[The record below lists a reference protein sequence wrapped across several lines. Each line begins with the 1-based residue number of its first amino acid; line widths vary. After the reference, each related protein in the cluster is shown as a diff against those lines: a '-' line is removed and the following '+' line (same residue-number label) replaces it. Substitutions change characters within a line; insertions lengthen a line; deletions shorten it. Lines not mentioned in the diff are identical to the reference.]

1 MVKTKKISKVFILLL
16 LTTVF
21 VACSTKRN
29 SWINRNYHELTSYY
43 NIYWNGDVTYKE
55 VLAKVEESDHDDYSK
70 VLTVYQFGLVS
81 DTTSTATMTNRM
93 LEKATKVIAKHS
105 MLIKGEEHV
114 KTVKKA
120 YFMLGIAYLYKH
132 DYSTARTF
140 FNYASTNFSKSP
152 LKYDA
157 LLWSVKVYLADEEYD
172 MAVTLLAQIQN
183 NENVLSKA
191 TKRRLPLVYADYF
204 IRQKKYNEALPYL
217 KKGLDLAKSK
227 DLKNRLTFILAQ
239 IEQENGRSNEAFALY
254 KKILKSNPK
263 LKLDFNSRLN
273 LALCYDSKVN
283 NSKEIIKDVE
293 KLLKD
298 KKHEKYFGRIYY
310 ILSEIKLKDG
320 NTEEAIDYLEKS
332 VVASAIDKPQLII
345 SARKMADICF
355 NGRKYIQAE
364 EYYKK
369 LFENITE
376 AYPDYEL
383 VKIRANN
390 LAKLVQ
396 YADIVAY
403 EELMQE
409 LAVLPAGKR
418 DKKIDSL
425 IVAYQKEEALRQE
438 KLSVAPSGNAQ
449 SSSSGN
455 SSWYFYNEQAKSLG
469 YREFSQKWGQR
480 ANEDL
485 WFLTNKPNLGN
496 FFSSSSEEYEDDAA
510 DSTSH
515 KNYSKGDREYYL
527 MNMTDTPE
535 KKVKSDIN
543 LEKNKFLLGINYFN
557 LVDEAKL
564 GIEALEELLKH
575 YPNTD
580 YKLQAYH
587 YLYRMY
593 AAIGDNFHSEKYK
606 NLIIN
611 EFPNSEQAKQVA
623 DPEYDKKQKATKLD
637 AENLYDYTFEAYSIG
652 AYDVVL
658 TNVAEAEARYSGNV
672 YLPKFRFLEAMAS
685 GNVKGIDTMMNKL
698 QKFVSDFPEESSLT
712 ARANEILGN
721 LTKQKQEELTKNEEN
736 KEVGDDG
743 NTLENNSTV
752 KVDFSMYE
760 YAKDAKYYCIIV
772 LKEKQNRV
780 DFVKLR
786 ITDFNRLQFP
796 KLKLTV
802 HSERFSQEEFLVYL
816 SEFQDEKQAKEY
828 ATELQNSNYVFGTIS
843 SEKKIYFIS
852 IENFNTLKNLKNVD
866 VYDAFYKEKY

>member
-1 MVKTKKISKVFILLL
+1 MIL
-16 LTTVF
+16 VG
-21 VACSTKRN
+21 CSTKRN

-55 VLAKVEESDHDDYSK
+55 LLAKVEELDHDDYSK
-70 VLTVYQFGLVS
+70 VLTVYQFGNVS
-81 DTTSTATMTNRM
+81 DTGSTAAMTNRM

-120 YFMLGIAYLYKH
+120 YFMLGTAYLYKH

-140 FNYASTNFSKSP
+140 FNYASTNFAKSP

-157 LLWSVKVYLADEEYD
+157 LLWSAKVYLADEEYD

-191 TKRRLPLVYADYF
+191 TKRELPLVYADYF
-204 IRQKKYNEALPYL
+204 IRQKKYNEAIPYL
-217 KKGLDLAKSK
+217 EKSLNLAKSR

-239 IEQENGRSNEAFALY
+239 IEQENGKLNEAFALY

-273 LALCYDSKVN
+273 LALCYDSKMN

-320 NTEEAIDYLEKS
+320 NVAEAVDYLEKS
-332 VVASAIDKPQLII
+332 VIASAIDKPQLII

-355 NGRKYIQAE
+355 DGKKYVQAE

-369 LFENITE
+369 LLENITE

-390 LAKLVQ
+390 LARLVQ

-409 LAVLPAGKR
+409 LAVLSAGQR

-425 IVAYQKEEALRQE
+425 ITAYQKEETLRQA
-438 KLSVAPSGNAQ
+438 KLAVAPSGNAQ
-449 SSSSGN
+449 SSSFGN

-496 FFSSSSEEYEDDAA
+496 FSSSSSENDEDNVA
-510 DSTSH
+510 DSSSH
-515 KNYSKGDREYYL
+515 KNYNKGDREYYL

-535 KKVKSDIN
+535 KKAKSDTN

-564 GIEALEELLKH
+564 GIEVLEALLKH

-580 YKLQAYH
+580 YKLQACH

-593 AAIGDNFHSEKYK
+593 TSIGDNSNAEKYK

-611 EFPNSEQAKQVA
+611 EFPHSEQAKQVA
-623 DPEYDKKQKATKLD
+623 DPEYDRKQKATKLD
-637 AENLYDYTFEAYSIG
+637 AANLYDYTFEAYSIG
-652 AYDVVL
+652 AYDAVL
-658 TNVAEAEARYSGNV
+658 TNVAEAEARYPGNA
-672 YLPKFRFLEAMAS
+672 YLSKFRFLEAMAS
-685 GNVKGIDTMMNKL
+685 GNTKGIDTMMNKL
-698 QKFVSDFPEESSLT
+698 QKFVSDFPEESTLI

-721 LTKQKQEELTKNEEN
+721 LRKQKQEELAKNE
-736 KEVGDDG
+736 DG
-743 NTLENNSTV
+743 NQLSNEKNTSETNQNTV
-752 KVDFSMYE
+752 KVDYSMYE

-796 KLKLTV
+796 KLKLAV
-802 HSERFSQEEFLVYL
+802 NSERFSQEEFLVFL
-816 SEFQDEKQAKEY
+816 SEFSDENQAKEY
-828 ATELQNSNYVFGTIS
+828 ANELQNSNYVFGSIS
-843 SEKKIYFIS
+843 SDKKIYFIS
-852 IENFNTLKNLKNVD
+852 VENFNTLKNLKNVD